1 MSFHSYN
8 ISPFLL
14 PRVRLQHYFNHE
26 FHKALRTQTGEL
38 LAQSLPF
45 LERLF
50 SPTLLCACV
59 CLFAFFLLLFFLL
72 FFFFF
77 AFFFFAFFF
86 AFSICFVKGSVLF
99 VFSFLRISLSLFCT
113 FLLYCFTVYLLT
125 SSLRLTKIENKIP
138 KATSI

>member
-59 CLFAFFLLLFFLL
+59 CLFAFFLLIFSAFFFLFCL
-72 FFFFF
+72 FFFCL
-77 AFFFFAFFF
+77 FF

-125 SSLRLTKIENKIP
+125 SSFRLPKIKNKIP
-138 KATSI
+138 KETSI

>member
-59 CLFAFFLLLFFLL
+59 CLFAFFLLIFCF
-72 FFFFF
+72 
-77 AFFFFAFFF
+77 FFFFAFFF

-125 SSLRLTKIENKIP
+125 SSLRLTKIKNKIP
-138 KATSI
+138 KETSI